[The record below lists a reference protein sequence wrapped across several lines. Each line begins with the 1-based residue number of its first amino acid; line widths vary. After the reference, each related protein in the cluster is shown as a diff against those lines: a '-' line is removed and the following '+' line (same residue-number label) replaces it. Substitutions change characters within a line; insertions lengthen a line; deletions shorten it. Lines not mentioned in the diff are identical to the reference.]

1 MVDPGVGVTIFSEE
15 DVYLKFVFTV
25 EKREDTSIIDFFFF
39 LTKLRSRKRSPPLGL
54 GLVIWSQE
62 MSLHLEWFGESFQK
76 KSLDIL
82 FI

>member
-1 MVDPGVGVTIFSEE
+1 M
-15 DVYLKFVFTV
+15 DVYPKFVFTV
-25 EKREDTSIIDFFFF
+25 EKREDTSRIEFYF
-39 LTKLRSRKRSPPLGL
+39 TKLRSLKPPLGL

-62 MSLHLEWFGESFQK
+62 MSLHLEWFRESFQK